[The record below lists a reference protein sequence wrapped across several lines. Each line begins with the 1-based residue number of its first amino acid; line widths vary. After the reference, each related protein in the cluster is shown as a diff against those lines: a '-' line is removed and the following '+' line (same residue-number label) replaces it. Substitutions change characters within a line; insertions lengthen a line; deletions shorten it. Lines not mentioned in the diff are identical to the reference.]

1 MTEKTIKPEKRSA
14 LDLDGDGKI
23 TAEETDIFDK
33 HQRNVT
39 MRNQSYIA
47 LFAMAVYPI
56 VCMIAPLSEEKLQTM
71 SSISDLYF
79 LSLGAVIAAAYGSD
93 TITRI
98 RGTRK

>member
-1 MTEKTIKPEKRSA
+1 MTKKMETRSD

-23 TAEETDIFDK
+23 TAEETEIFDK

-47 LFAMAVYPI
+47 LAAMAVYPI
-56 VCMIAPLSEEKLQTM
+56 ICMVAPLSEEKLRTM

-98 RGTRK
+98 RGTKR